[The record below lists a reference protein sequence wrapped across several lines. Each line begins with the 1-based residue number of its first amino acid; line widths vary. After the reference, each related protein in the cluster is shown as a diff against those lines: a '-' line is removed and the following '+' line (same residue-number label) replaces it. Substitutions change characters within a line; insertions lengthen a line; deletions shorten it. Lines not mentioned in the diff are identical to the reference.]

1 MPYRPAIKDREF
13 DKFVECPTGETS
25 VRVCVANDS
34 SDPVIVSGS
43 TTAAAPT
50 GPFRTTTIVPVNST
64 PTDPIPTPL
73 SNRVS
78 GIIRNKSTLNTVYF
92 SEDILHTADDTVTGG
107 WEIGPGEDFAFNLSP
122 DNGFYLFTETG
133 KTAVVKIL
141 ELASTA
147 GGGGGG
153 VSYTPVQEIPSGT
166 INGVNTVFTL
176 SQTPV
181 GAAYFQ
187 LFLDG
192 VFLRVGVHYTRSGT
206 TVTMIAGSIPEVG
219 QSLDAVYWY

>member
-1 MPYRPAIKDREF
+1 MPFNQAIQDREH
-13 DKFVECPTGETS
+13 DKFVECPTGETA

-34 SDPVIVSGS
+34 GDPVIVSGS
-43 TTAAAPT
+43 TSAAAPT
-50 GPFRTTTIVPVNST
+50 GPFRTTTVVSVNPT

-73 SNRVS
+73 ADRVS
-78 GIIRNKSTLNTVYF
+78 GIVRNKSSLNAVYF
-92 SEDILHTADDTVTGG
+92 SEDILHTADDTATGA

-122 DNGFYLFTETG
+122 DNGFFLFTEAG

-147 GGGGGG
+147 SGGGGGMSG
-153 VSYTPVQEIPSGT
+153 TPIQEIPSGT
-166 INGVNTVFTL
+166 VNGINTTFTL
-176 SQTPV
+176 TQTPI
-181 GAAYFQ
+181 GAAYLQ

-192 VFLRVGVHYTRSGT
+192 VFQRVGVHYTRSGT
-206 TVTMIAGSIPEVG
+206 TITMIVAPEVG